1 MATRLSYS
9 SLPDGKEAA
18 MESRYDPTYGRET
31 ADLIGEGI
39 SVSDYIELQKNE
51 GKKKN
56 LSHHT
61 AT

>member
-1 MATRLSYS
+1 
-9 SLPDGKEAA
+9 

-39 SVSDYIELQKNE
+39 SISDYIELQKNE